1 MSDLEDFKKLIKVS
15 AIFASDETLKLS
27 RLDSPGCGSI
37 ARIFQL
43 DRRWWSI
50 FNFQKNKR
58 VCAAINAY
66 VAIQV
71 SQLFLWQAYETFK
84 SITPRM
90 KTISST
96 NDECFKSFLN
106 LFHSAFRLG
115 LALGMKEERNKYELR
130 QTFLLLSQLPASGSG
145 KGTETLIDLNYEYKL
160 KFKNEFYIQAIATG
174 LFLKDQCKDTLMAV
188 HCAGLARTYVGFDDI
203 LKKMDEMLLSV
214 DKNNFLLKCNPPL

>member
-1 MSDLEDFKKLIKVS
+1 
-15 AIFASDETLKLS
+15 
-27 RLDSPGCGSI
+27 
-37 ARIFQL
+37 
-43 DRRWWSI
+43 
-50 FNFQKNKR
+50 
-58 VCAAINAY
+58 
-66 VAIQV
+66 
-71 SQLFLWQAYETFK
+71 
-84 SITPRM
+84 
-90 KTISST
+90 
-96 NDECFKSFLN
+96 
-106 LFHSAFRLG
+106 
-115 LALGMKEERNKYELR
+115 MKEERNKYESR